1 MIKNKADRTK
11 VDHTQECLGVEK
23 AYKAPLCEQKEIIQ
37 MNLYIYIRHTHRQRK
52 QIYGYKWGTKWGE
65 WGLRETTT
73 IHKIHK
79 QQGTIFSS
87 L

>member
-1 MIKNKADRTK
+1 MFGCG
-11 VDHTQECLGVEK
+11 ES
-23 AYKAPLCEQKEIIQ
+23 IQ
-37 MNLYIYIRHTHRQRK
+37 SPTVGAERNNTNEPIYIYIRQTHRQRK